1 MTHKSGFVNIIGHP
15 NIGKSTLLNALMG
28 EKFSIITSK
37 PQTTRHRIQA
47 IYNDPEHQ
55 VIFSDTPGIIE
66 DPRYKMHESMNKFA
80 QSSFKDADIMLFM
93 TDIFD
98 EYEEGNATIARLKSS
113 KCIKFLVI
121 NKIDLGDP
129 ERLKVLT
136 AKWQEKIEFDETFL
150 ISAKEKHGT
159 KELLNSIKSK
169 LEEGPEYYP
178 KDQMSDKSVRFFIEE
193 RIREKV
199 LQQYKKEIPYSV
211 EILVEEFKEI
221 TKRGKPFVNIR
232 AIIFVAR
239 KSQKSIIIGREGAA
253 IKKLGIASR
262 RDIENFL
269 ECQIMLELFVKVKE
283 DWRNNDNFLKQFGY
297 QNKK

>member
-37 PQTTRHRIQA
+37 PQTTRHRIHA
-47 IYNDPEHQ
+47 IYNDDNHQ
-55 VIFSDTPGIIE
+55 IVFSDTPGIIE

-93 TDIFD
+93 TDIYD
-98 EYEEGNATIARLKSS
+98 EYEADNKTISRLKTA

-121 NKIDLGDP
+121 NKIDLG
-129 ERLKVLT
+129 E
-136 AKWQEKIEFDETFL
+136 QEQLNKLAEEWKNKIEFDEIFL

-159 KELLNSIKSK
+159 SELLEAIKGK

-178 KDQMSDKSVRFFIEE
+178 KDQTSDRSMRFFIEE
-193 RIREKV
+193 RIREKI

-211 EILVEEFKEI
+211 EILVETYKES
-221 TKRGKPFVNIR
+221 TKRGKPFVEIR
-232 AIIFVAR
+232 AVIYVAR
-239 KSQKSIIIGREGAA
+239 KTQKSILIGKEGAA

-262 RDIENFL
+262 RDIEKFIGN
-269 ECQIMLELFVKVKE
+269 QIMLELFVKVKE
-283 DWRNNDNFLKQFGY
+283 GWRNNDNLLKQFGY
-297 QNKK
+297 QNK

>member
-37 PQTTRHRIQA
+37 PQTTRHRIHA

-55 VIFSDTPGIIE
+55 IIFSDTPGIIE

-98 EYEEGNATIARLKSS
+98 EYEKDNKTISRLKTA

-121 NKIDLGDP
+121 NKIDLG
-129 ERLKVLT
+129 E
-136 AKWQEKIEFDETFL
+136 QEKLKELSEQWQNKIDFDATFL
-150 ISAKEKHGT
+150 ISATEKHGT
-159 KELLNSIKSK
+159 QELLTAIKSK

-178 KDQMSDKSVRFFIEE
+178 KDQLSDKSVRFFIEE
-193 RIREKV
+193 RIREKI

-211 EILVEEFKEI
+211 EIVVETFKET
-221 TKRGKPFVNIR
+221 TKRGKPFVHIR
-232 AIIFVAR
+232 ALIFVAR
-239 KSQKSIIIGREGAA
+239 KTQKSIIIGKDGAA

-262 RDIENFL
+262 RDIEKFL

-283 DWRNNDNFLKQFGY
+283 DWRNNDNSLRQFGY
-297 QNKK
+297 QKK

>member
-37 PQTTRHRIQA
+37 PQTTRHRIHA

-55 VIFSDTPGIIE
+55 IVFSDTPGIIE

-93 TDIFD
+93 TDVYD
-98 EYEEGNATIARLKSS
+98 DYDNDNSTIKKLKSA
-113 KCIKFLVI
+113 KCVKFLVI
-121 NKIDLGDP
+121 NKIDLSDQVT
-129 ERLKVLT
+129 LKNL
-136 AKWQEKIEFDETFL
+136 AEQWQSKLEFDEVFL

-159 KELLNSIKSK
+159 EELLNAIKAI
-169 LEEGPEYYP
+169 LNEGPEYYP
-178 KDQMSDKSVRFFIEE
+178 KDQMSDRSVRFFIEE
-193 RIREKV
+193 RIREKI

-211 EILVEEFKEI
+211 EVLVETYKE
-221 TKRGKPFVNIR
+221 TMKRGKPFVNIR
-232 AIIFVAR
+232 ALIYVAR
-239 KSQKSIIIGREGAA
+239 RTQKSIIIGKDGAA

-262 RDIENFL
+262 RDIEKFL

-283 DWRNNDNFLKQFGY
+283 DWRNNDNLLRQFGY
-297 QNKK
+297 QNK